1 MKILLLGTNGQ
12 LGWELHRTLSPL
24 GEVTALDYPEIDL
37 IHPETTCQAIQTMR
51 PKVVINAT
59 AYTQVDQAEGQPE
72 TAYAVNA
79 VAPGLLA
86 ETASKIRAA
95 FIHYS
100 TDYVFDGMKGSP
112 YLESDRPNPLNVYG
126 RSKLAG
132 EQAVANAAEAS
143 LILRTSWVYSLRR
156 ESFVT
161 KVLSWSRQDPEMR
174 VVEDQVGNPTWA
186 RMLAEISAL
195 LLARGGE
202 NIHDWIR
209 ERRGIYHLA
218 GDGVASRR
226 EWAESILKMDPHPEE
241 QICKGTL
248 PACTGDFPGLAQR
261 PLFSALNCALFTTTF
276 GLRLSPWEAALR
288 LAMEN

>member
-1 MKILLLGTNGQ
+1 M
-12 LGWELHRTLSPL
+12 
-24 GEVTALDYPEIDL
+24 
-37 IHPETTCQAIQTMR
+37 TCQAIQTMK
-51 PKVVINAT
+51 PQVVVNAT
-59 AYTQVDQAEGQPE
+59 AYTQVDQAESHFE

-79 VAPGLLA
+79 TAPGLLA
-86 ETASKIRAA
+86 EAASKISAA

-112 YLESDRPNPLNVYG
+112 YLESDAPNPLNVYG
-126 RSKLAG
+126 KSKLAG
-132 EQAVANAAEAS
+132 EQAVAGAAEAC

-161 KVLSWSRQDPEMR
+161 KVLSWARQNPEMR

-202 NIHDWIR
+202 NIFEWL
-209 ERRGIYHLA
+209 RGLAGVYHLA
-218 GDGVASRR
+218 GAGSATRR
-226 EWAESILKMDPHPEE
+226 EWAESILKLDPHPEE
-241 QICKGTL
+241 QICKRTL
-248 PACTGDFPGLAQR
+248 PACTGDFPGPARR
-261 PLFSALNCALFTTTF
+261 PLYSALNCDLFTTTF
-276 GLRLSPWEAALR
+276 SLRLPPWETSLR